1 MMLISS
7 MAALLVASE
16 APAQVSYE
24 TLMEGRN
31 ADAVSQLESNAQLD
45 GTDPAVLINLGVAY
59 ARQGREAEARA
70 MFQAAMNSADRETL
84 ETAEGKWKDS
94 RHLAR
99 LALLKLAAGEFRND
113 RMAAR

>member
-7 MAALLVASE
+7 VTVVLMASE
-16 APAQVSYE
+16 APAQVGYE

-70 MFQAAMNSADRETL
+70 MFQAAMSNANRETL
-84 ETAEGKWKDS
+84 ETADGKWKDS

-99 LALLKLAAGEFRND
+99 LALVKLAAGEFGNE